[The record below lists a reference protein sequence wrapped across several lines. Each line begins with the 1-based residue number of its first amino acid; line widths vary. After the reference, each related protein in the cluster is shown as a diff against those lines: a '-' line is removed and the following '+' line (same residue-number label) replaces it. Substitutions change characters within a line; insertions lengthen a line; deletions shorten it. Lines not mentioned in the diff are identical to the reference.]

1 MLDNDNI
8 ISASVSEAVEK
19 IPQIKKIIANAPLC
33 VLLCTATA
41 YKEQTNITKQQKQLS
56 TYQDTSSVPK
66 KITED
71 ALYKIYTEK
80 GAIIGILVLSTLE
93 VRSLH
98 IQVSWQPVS

>member
-8 ISASVSEAVEK
+8 ISASISEAVEK

-41 YKEQTNITKQQKQLS
+41 YKEQTNITNSRNSRLP
-56 TYQDTSSVPK
+56 TRIHPVYL

-71 ALYKIYTEK
+71 ILHKIYTEK
-80 GAIIGILVLSTLE
+80 GAIIGI
-93 VRSLH
+93 
-98 IQVSWQPVS
+98 